1 MASKSKVPPGSR
13 IGPYEVVTLL
23 GAGGMGE
30 VYKGHDP
37 RLGRHVAIKVLV
49 GEFAATPD
57 RLRRFELEARSTA
70 ALSHPNIL
78 AVYDV
83 GTEGEMPYVVSEF
96 LEGQTLRE
104 VLTVGPVTLRKAL
117 DIARQVASGLSAA
130 HARGIIHRDLK
141 PENIFL
147 TADGRAKILDFGLA
161 KWAGGADPEPS
172 DSNATAGGATS
183 TQVGAILGTLGYMA
197 PEQATG
203 KAIDHRCD
211 QFAFG
216 ILLFEML
223 NGRRAFERPSHVE
236 ELAAIVRDEPPPL
249 AEVHPEAPLPL
260 QWILNRCLA
269 KSPSGR
275 YESTT
280 ELHRD
285 LEGLAGQI
293 VQMARRVKA
302 PETTTIALPGTP
314 LIGRETDVARAIQVV
329 TRDNARLVTFTGPGG
344 IGKTRL
350 ALQVALD
357 LKDNFPGGLFV
368 ASLSTIS
375 DPNLVVQTIAQAAGV
390 RAGAQSS
397 SLEMLVEH
405 LGHVVASGPA
415 LLIIDG
421 FEHLLSAVPVVVEL
435 LKIAPLKVLV
445 TSREPLHLYGEQEIP
460 VGPLPRPE
468 VGRTLSLDTLA
479 RNAAVRLFVD
489 RATASKPD
497 FTLTS
502 ENGRAIAEI
511 CNRLDGLPLAIELA
525 AARVKTLP
533 PAAMLGRLESRL
545 QVLTG
550 GARDLPARQQT
561 LRGAIAWSHDL
572 LAESEQRLF
581 RRISVFVGGC
591 TFEAAEA
598 VADTKRDLGLDV
610 IDGIESLVHK
620 NLVQLGDVPDGEP
633 RLTMMETIREFGIEK
648 LSEAGE
654 DAAVRKAHAA
664 YHLVLAE
671 EAANAIEGV
680 DQGTWLDRLDH
691 DRHNV
696 RAALRWLIRS
706 GNADWAQR
714 LGPAVV
720 RYWELREMFVEGRE
734 WLSAILAMPGAAARS
749 AARAKV
755 IFAAAVLAASQRDE
769 DTLTLFTDAL
779 EIYRELGDNQGMAAA
794 LNGLAVFRKGMGDL
808 DESRRLLEE
817 SVGLFNAQSDGL
829 MRARSLSNVASILKE
844 QGDYDAALA
853 RQEESLA
860 LFRRFGDQTGA
871 AWSLRHLGDIARD
884 RGDLSEAE
892 SLYRQSHASF
902 VQQGDPWSAGG
913 LSIDLGML
921 ALAGGD
927 VAKATTFFRSAM
939 EAHQQLGGHKRG
951 VARTLE
957 GLALAAAKA
966 GDAKRAITLAGAAG
980 ALRNAISAP
989 LTPAEQR
996 EVTGGLEQARASL
1009 TPAERTRVWNEG
1021 WSMPMEDA
1029 VEYATATV
1037 D

>member
-1 MASKSKVPPGSR
+1 MTSKPNVPPGSK

-37 RLGRHVAIKVLV
+37 RLGRHVAIKVLI

-57 RLRRFELEARSTA
+57 RLRRFELEARSAA

-83 GTEGEMPYVVSEF
+83 GTEGDMPYVVSEF

-104 VLTVGPVTLRKAL
+104 ILTVGPFTLRKAL
-117 DIARQVASGLSAA
+117 DVARQVASGLSAA
-130 HARGIIHRDLK
+130 HARGIVHRDLK

-147 TADGRAKILDFGLA
+147 TSDGRAKILDFGLA
-161 KWAGGADPEPS
+161 KWASNEPEPA
-172 DSNATAGGATS
+172 DDLNATVGGATV
-183 TQVGAILGTLGYMA
+183 TQAGAILGTFGYMA

-203 KAIDHRCD
+203 QTIDHRCD

-223 NGRRAFERPSHVE
+223 NGRRAFERSSHVE

-260 QWILNRCLA
+260 QWIVNRCLA

-275 YESTT
+275 YDSTT

-293 VQMARRVKA
+293 VQLARRVKA
-302 PETTTIALPGTP
+302 PEVAAVAVPGTP
-314 LIGRETDVARAIQVV
+314 LIGRETDLARAIQVV
-329 TRDNARLVTFTGPGG
+329 TRDAARLVTFTGPGG

-350 ALQVALD
+350 ALQVAQD
-357 LKDNFPGGLFV
+357 VKDNFPGGLYV
-368 ASLSTIS
+368 AGLSTIS

-405 LGHVVASGPA
+405 LSHAVSSGSA
-415 LLIIDG
+415 LLVLDG
-421 FEHLLSAVPVVVEL
+421 FEHLLAAVPVVVEL
-435 LKIAPLKVLV
+435 LKIAPLKIVV

-468 VGRTLSLDTLA
+468 VGRTLSLDLLA

-497 FTLTS
+497 FALTS
-502 ENGRAIAEI
+502 ENARAIAEI

-561 LRGAIAWSHDL
+561 LRGAITWSHDL
-572 LAESEQRLF
+572 LAEAEQRLF

-598 VADTKRDLGLDV
+598 VADTKRDLGMDV

-620 NLVQLGDVPDGEP
+620 SLVQLNELPEGEP
-633 RLTMMETIREFGIEK
+633 RLTMMETIREFGVEK
-648 LSEAGE
+648 LREAGE

-671 EAANAIEGV
+671 EAAKAIEGV
-680 DQGTWLDRLDH
+680 DQPIWLDRLDH
-691 DRHNV
+691 DRHNM
-696 RAALRWLIRS
+696 RAALEWLIRT
-706 GNADWAQR
+706 GNADWALR
-714 LGPAVV
+714 LGPALL

-734 WLSAILAMPGAAARS
+734 WLTAILAMPGAATRS
-749 AARAKV
+749 AARAKAL
-755 IFAAAVLAASQRDE
+755 FANAVLAAAQRDE
-769 DTLTLFTDAL
+769 DTLPLFDEAL
-779 EIYRELGDNQGMAAA
+779 EISREHGDSHGMAAA
-794 LNGLAVFRKGMGDL
+794 LNGLAVHKKGQGDL
-808 DESRRLLEE
+808 DEARRLFEE
-817 SVGLFNAQSDGL
+817 SVGLFSAQSDGL

-844 QGDYDAALA
+844 QGDYDAALV
-853 RQEESLA
+853 RQEESLG
-860 LFRRFGDQTGA
+860 LFQQFGDPNGI
-871 AWSLRHLGDIARD
+871 AWSLCHLGDIARD
-884 RGDLSEAE
+884 RGDAAEAE
-892 SLYRQSHASF
+892 SLYRQSHAAF
-902 VQQGDPWSAGG
+902 QAQGDPWSAGG
-913 LSIDLGML
+913 LLIDLGML

-927 VAKATTFFRSAM
+927 VSKATGLFREAM
-939 EAHQQLGGHKRG
+939 DAYQQLGGHKRG
-951 VARTLE
+951 LARALE
-957 GLALAAAKA
+957 GLALAAAHTGEA
-966 GDAKRAITLAGAAG
+966 QRAIRLAGAAG
-980 ALRNAISAP
+980 ALRNAVGAR
-989 LTPAEQR
+989 LTPAEQHQ
-996 EVTGGLEQARASL
+996 VTAGLERARAAL
-1009 TPAERTRVWNEG
+1009 TSPERTAMWNEG
-1021 WSMPMEDA
+1021 WSMPVDA
-1029 VEYATATV
+1029 AIEYAIAG
-1037 D
+1037 